1 VYAIRN
7 KIDLAEDEIPVA
19 GPSLAKSSIH
29 YRPSHS
35 SRTTQ
40 HELLSSK

>member
-7 KIDLAEDEIPVA
+7 KIDLTEDEIPVA
-19 GPSLAKSSIH
+19 GHSLAKVDVY
-29 YRPSHS
+29 YRPSHA